1 MLQLLN
7 SRIHRY
13 TLLKNVREL
22 AGYKRPAV
30 QALGVTRSQEREF
43 KDNFFKAMVTSCI
56 AFNFVENEY
65 LRKAFASLGMT
76 AMSRQ
81 EVSGKRL
88 KALTQRDQQDMRSQ
102 IDSMDYPAG
111 SSDGWRKKY
120 CEGGAGLMNFT
131 VMGNTGNVSVDET
144 KGCCSLDFC

>member
-1 MLQLLN
+1 MLLS
-7 SRIHRY
+7 SRTYRY
-13 TLLKNVREL
+13 TFLKNLREL

-30 QALGVTRSQEREF
+30 QAFGVTRSQEEEF

-65 LRKAFASLGMT
+65 LRKAFATLGMT
-76 AMSRQ
+76 AMSRK

-102 IDSMDYPAG
+102 TDSMDYPAG
-111 SSDGWRKKY
+111 SSDGWRKS
-120 CEGGAGLMNFT
+120 T
-131 VMGNTGNVSVDET
+131 VKVVQH
-144 KGCCSLDFC
+144 